1 MMMMMVMMKVMVVEV
16 QSRLQAISR
25 GKGAFD
31 DPADRQTQTQTQYS
45 ILSFLSIAFI
55 IFLLLAYMPTLWI
68 WFETLGNILRTP
80 FTFILL
86 FGICT

>member
-31 DPADRQTQTQTQYS
+31 DPADRQTQTQT
-45 ILSFLSIAFI
+45 
-55 IFLLLAYMPTLWI
+55 
-68 WFETLGNILRTP
+68 
-80 FTFILL
+80 
-86 FGICT
+86 